1 MENIF
6 NIILKKYS
14 GKIHMQK
21 NILYKGYKIKREY
34 YNFSVGKKKSI
45 KLCYSFEYMSLK
57 WVCNENCYFYFLIY

>member
-6 NIILKKYS
+6 NIILKKSS

-34 YNFSVGKKKSI
+34 YNFSVGKKKI
-45 KLCYSFEYMSLK
+45 DKIVLFIWIYELKMS
-57 WVCNENCYFYFLIY
+57 V